1 MDKSVL
7 VSYEARQDCYWHRWQ
22 STDLVSGLPHCLAY
36 WPTKLPCLLLL
47 ARLGGTPLLRLLVA
61 GDSVLRHTALYS
73 CSSAHTATSYL
84 TCGIGQR
91 GEESKD
97 TTEERTEASMQSR
110 SGTPSPRA
118 TSPSPSPP
126 CHRRGDRETTFSV
139 SRYLWVSPLA
149 INQFSESQ

>member
-1 MDKSVL
+1 MTAHRPGVRAAPLPRVL
-7 VSYEARQDCYWHRWQ
+7 AHEAALPAAAGEAGRHPAAAPPGGRGLRPAAHGVIQLQIQRHR
-22 STDLVSGLPHCLAY
+22 
-36 WPTKLPCLLLL
+36 
-47 ARLGGTPLLRLLVA
+47 
-61 GDSVLRHTALYS
+61 
-73 CSSAHTATSYL
+73 YL